1 MIKKIQ
7 EVDFFSFKHKFCR
20 NKFELLS
27 DIIKNNIDVLM
38 ISETNLDSS
47 SPNGQFQ
54 IHDYSEPYRF
64 GRIGNGGGIL
74 VFIQEYKLQN

>member
-7 EVDFFSFKHKFCR
+7 EVDFSHLNTNSVR

-38 ISETNLDSS
+38 ISEANLDSS

-74 VFIQEYKLQN
+74 VFIHEYKLQN